1 MNSKFMSDNII
12 ITLLI
17 IYSGIT
23 FLLVGCS
30 NNKYNDYIKIE
41 KGVSQLFIDDYLIES
56 HENLKRTLHQPAKD
70 NNGEKPV
77 IAIENEFEGLNAT
90 LEANGTI
97 VYDPRIE
104 KYVMFA
110 LGYSRH
116 WREVKKR
123 RWDSV
128 RLYRFTSKDGINWVK
143 GDNGIPQWVFPR
155 TKKDLYDP
163 KSNSYATNVDLFS
176 CYYDKTDPVYPYKG
190 WQHFS
195 NWGDDREGQYYLH
208 SKEGIYWERG
218 PMVVNAYEKADNP
231 NNYRIEQNGRTLTGP
246 GDVTTF
252 YYDEKEDRYLGIFKF
267 RSVELVEYDNQLRS
281 RAYSF
286 FKHALNQEFDL
297 EKIQHVELVPPAAE
311 NNGDLPYD
319 EYYASTGWRYESLWL
334 GGLKIWH
341 SGGDYPWSAAGSAFL
356 KLIVSRDGL
365 HWSKVQF
372 ENENGIKE
380 VFIPNGK
387 EGGNDAKNDGGYLS
401 EFSQGPL
408 NINNELIFYYGCSSY
423 GKNHPNTI
431 AMSGGGIFRARLRV
445 DGFVSVDNGT
455 FTTKL
460 LRAKGKNLYINS
472 KGNVLVELL
481 NENNDVISKQIVV
494 DDSIEQLVLFD
505 AKSLGDLI
513 DGNFF
518 KLRFTV
524 EENGELYSFN
534 VND

>member
-143 GDNGIPQWVFPR
+143 GDNGIPQWVFPQ

-163 KSNSYATNVDLFS
+163 KSNSYATFFLLL
-176 CYYDKTDPVYPYKG
+176 
-190 WQHFS
+190 
-195 NWGDDREGQYYLH
+195 R
-208 SKEGIYWERG
+208 
-218 PMVVNAYEKADNP
+218 
-231 NNYRIEQNGRTLTGP
+231 QNGSCL
-246 GDVTTF
+246 
-252 YYDEKEDRYLGIFKF
+252 
-267 RSVELVEYDNQLRS
+267 
-281 RAYSF
+281 
-286 FKHALNQEFDL
+286 
-297 EKIQHVELVPPAAE
+297 
-311 NNGDLPYD
+311 
-319 EYYASTGWRYESLWL
+319 SL
-334 GGLKIWH
+334 
-341 SGGDYPWSAAGSAFL
+341 
-356 KLIVSRDGL
+356 
-365 HWSKVQF
+365 Q
-372 ENENGIKE
+372 
-380 VFIPNGK
+380 
-387 EGGNDAKNDGGYLS
+387 
-401 EFSQGPL
+401 
-408 NINNELIFYYGCSSY
+408 
-423 GKNHPNTI
+423 
-431 AMSGGGIFRARLRV
+431 RLA
-445 DGFVSVDNGT
+445 T
-455 FTTKL
+455 
-460 LRAKGKNLYINS
+460 
-472 KGNVLVELL
+472 
-481 NENNDVISKQIVV
+481 
-494 DDSIEQLVLFD
+494 
-505 AKSLGDLI
+505 
-513 DGNFF
+513 FF
-518 KLRFTV
+518 KLGRRPRRAV
-524 EENGELYSFN
+524 LSAIKRGYLLGKRSHGSKRL
-534 VND
+534 

>member
-1 MNSKFMSDNII
+1 MNSKFNNVII
-12 ITLLI
+12 ILLI

-30 NNKYNDYIKIE
+30 NKKLDDYIKIE
-41 KGVSQLFIDDYLIES
+41 KGASQLFIDNYLIES
-56 HENLKRTLHQPAKD
+56 HENLKRILHQPVKD

-77 IAIENEFEGLNAT
+77 IAIENEFAGLNAT

-97 VYDPRIE
+97 VYNPRRE

-128 RLYRFTSKDGINWVK
+128 RLYRFTSRDGINWVK
-143 GDNGIPQWVFPR
+143 GDDGIPQWVFPR
-155 TKKDLYDP
+155 TEKDLYDP
-163 KSNSYATNVDLFS
+163 RSNTYATNVYLLS
-176 CYYDKTDPVYPYKG
+176 CYHDKTGSVYPYKA

-195 NWGDDREGQYYLH
+195 NWGDDCEGQYYLQ

-218 PMVVNAYEKADNP
+218 PLVINAYEKADNP
-231 NNYRIEQNGRTLTGP
+231 NNYRIEQNVRTLTGA
-246 GDVTTF
+246 GDVTIF
-252 YYDEKEDRYLGIFKF
+252 YYDEKEDRYLGILKF
-267 RSVELVEYDNQLRS
+267 RSVELVEYDNQFRS
-281 RAYSF
+281 RAYAF
-286 FKHALNQEFDL
+286 FEHPLNQEFDL

-311 NNGDLPYD
+311 KNGDLPYD

-341 SGGDYPWSAAGSAFL
+341 SGGDYPWSAAGSALL

-365 HWSKVQF
+365 LDKDD
-372 ENENGIKE
+372 GIPE
-380 VFIPNGK
+380 VFIPNGV
-387 EGGNDAKNDGGYLS
+387 EGGNNGKNDSGYLS

-408 NINNELIFYYGCSSY
+408 KINNELIFYYSCSSY
-423 GKNHPNTI
+423 GKNHSDTI

-455 FTTKL
+455 LTTKL
-460 LRAKGKNLYINS
+460 LQANGKNLYLNS

-481 NENNDVISKQIVV
+481 DQNNDVINKQIVV
-494 DDSIEQLVLFD
+494 NDSIKQVVLFNG
-505 AKSLGDLI
+505 KSFGDLI
-513 DGNFF
+513 DENFF
-518 KLRFTV
+518 KLRFTIK
-524 EENGELYSFN
+524 EN
-534 VND
+534 